1 MGEWRSR
8 SLLRWKLLSRSS
20 RKRGRFVA
28 SAVLLRTFGSSWVVE
43 MDKVF
48 QESWSYTLYRDGA
61 RYILSVVCGGVGM
74 YTLNIPLD
82 DEEASAAG
90 DQAAVADLAK
100 RIRTNPKQYA
110 DRSIKL

>member
-1 MGEWRSR
+1 
-8 SLLRWKLLSRSS
+8 
-20 RKRGRFVA
+20 
-28 SAVLLRTFGSSWVVE
+28 

-74 YTLNIPLD
+74 YSLNIPLD
-82 DEEASAAG
+82 GEEAGVVGS
-90 DQAAVADLAK
+90 QEAVADLAK
-100 RIRTNPKQYA
+100 KIRTAPKQYA

>member
-1 MGEWRSR
+1 
-8 SLLRWKLLSRSS
+8 
-20 RKRGRFVA
+20 
-28 SAVLLRTFGSSWVVE
+28 

-74 YTLNIPLD
+74 YSLNIPLD
-82 DEEASAAG
+82 DEEAKMVA
-90 DQAAVADLAK
+90 DQTAVADLAK
-100 RIRTNPKQYA
+100 KVRADPGRYA